1 MDSVRKKITSV
12 NYIHIQKLSQNGK
25 FNFTC
30 KNCTHNE
37 HFFFFNF
44 TKHKII
50 TVGEPSGTQQAVVNQ
65 PTIAT
70 TEQPRQS
77 VTSPYSTT
85 YPEHYEKNPNIDDIQ
100 SEVLFAEKEKLKLEI
115 EYIKLKMKKVS
126 SEIEILELKK
136 KSLTANCPSLS

>member
-1 MDSVRKKITSV
+1 MVHLILHAKTAPTMNI
-12 NYIHIQKLSQNGK
+12 
-25 FNFTC
+25 
-30 KNCTHNE
+30 
-37 HFFFFNF
+37 FFFYNF